1 MRPIVIYNNK
11 STDTQS
17 PTDATGLDSFVG
29 LSVLVLRGNLIAF
42 PHSQTAC
49 TGKVEYVKQFVSTL
63 LVAMH

>member
-1 MRPIVIYNNK
+1 MKLEVLETNTSIY
-11 STDTQS
+11 TQS